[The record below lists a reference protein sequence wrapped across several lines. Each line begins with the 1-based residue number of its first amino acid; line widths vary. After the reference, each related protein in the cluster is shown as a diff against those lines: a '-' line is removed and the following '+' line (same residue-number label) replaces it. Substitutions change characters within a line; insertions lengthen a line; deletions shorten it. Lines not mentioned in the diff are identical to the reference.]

1 LIDWLIVQIYHLTN
15 KQKFIGD
22 TGNGLYMECK
32 LSQETIVLWMVLYT
46 YKRSLKQSTV
56 LYSKA
61 ERCNQESII
70 QRHMLFLAQDT
81 ERRPTNE
88 KTHNTAN

>member
-1 LIDWLIVQIYHLTN
+1 
-15 KQKFIGD
+15 
-22 TGNGLYMECK
+22 
-32 LSQETIVLWMVLYT
+32 MVLYT

-70 QRHMLFLAQDT
+70 QRHMQYWAEDT
-81 ERRPTNE
+81 EQRQNAKNTTQKIKNISNTDPTKNAGACE
-88 KTHNTAN
+88 G